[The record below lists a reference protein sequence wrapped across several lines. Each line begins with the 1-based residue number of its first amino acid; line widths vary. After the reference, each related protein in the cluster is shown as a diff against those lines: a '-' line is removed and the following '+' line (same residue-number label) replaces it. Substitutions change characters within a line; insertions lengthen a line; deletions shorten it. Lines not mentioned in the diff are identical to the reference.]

1 MSKRQKGMPPMPS
14 ATDPHLPVVSGWL
27 LLSLERRLSDGYERS
42 FSTRSVWQ
50 IDLLVILWNETE
62 TLFVFSMYAWY
73 VLLYRK
79 GTLDGPGQPGW
90 FFLFYSNFPRGVP
103 VISYWSPFFPFGLC
117 VVVDVFGHNEMRSG
131 WKGSEVMLGQM
142 FVHGDVV

>member
-1 MSKRQKGMPPMPS
+1 MPS

-90 FFLFYSNFPRGVP
+90 VFYFLLKFS
-103 VISYWSPFFPFGLC
+103 
-117 VVVDVFGHNEMRSG
+117 
-131 WKGSEVMLGQM
+131 
-142 FVHGDVV
+142 

>member
-1 MSKRQKGMPPMPS
+1 MPPMPS

-73 VLLYRK
+73 VLLNRK

-90 FFLFYSNFPRGVP
+90 FFSFLLKFS
-103 VISYWSPFFPFGLC
+103 
-117 VVVDVFGHNEMRSG
+117 
-131 WKGSEVMLGQM
+131 
-142 FVHGDVV
+142 